1 MASDNFPHP
10 LGLNLNLNRDI
21 WWIQLLQTHRPILHC
36 LAATV
41 SNPVARTL
49 SVLIFL
55 FKMNLVP
62 KMNLIRV
69 EKVNLKNTRVLK
81 KNLFVVLGD
90 GAEFGPLLF

>member
-1 MASDNFPHP
+1 MASDNFPPP

-69 EKVNLKNTRVLK
+69 EKVNLKNTRVLEK
-81 KNLFVVLGD
+81 EPFCGLGP
-90 GAEFGPLLF
+90 F